1 MSPPEYR
8 HPSSGSA
15 IVGYLTAL
23 SLGAVAILLRLRL
36 DHGAEPWAA
45 VVLSGLV
52 VALSASIGG
61 RGSGLA
67 ATGLS
72 VIPDLMAWFRGS
84 VIRPDAGTV
93 TRVALL
99 LVTGVILTAVICRW
113 RIRKRDL
120 RRTVVS
126 VQQALQERRA
136 ADSATGHR
144 VVHLEQAL
152 AARDRFVRKREAA
165 WQEDQRRRR
174 EAELLAQL
182 MMQLHTLLDVDGM
195 LHPLA
200 AVVGELTNAEV
211 IRIGLRD
218 SGGQRFRTRYALGA
232 EERVSEDATI
242 DFESE
247 PVRFVLTTGRVFPG
261 RETKTLT
268 RPEALQLPADAGAIA
283 IAPLQIG
290 TSVEGLIIAARRS
303 ERQFDARDQD
313 TLGQIARI
321 AAVAIRNARLLAGEQ
336 SARAEAEASIRAK
349 DEFLAMLGHE
359 LRNPVGAVSHAVAGL
374 GRIADDW
381 NEFQHIM
388 ERQTRHLGRLL
399 DDLLDISRLT
409 TGKIGIQRRVVDL
422 HRVVEDVLRGL
433 ESTGKAARHDIRLSG
448 GPVSAF
454 ADPTRLEQIVQN
466 LADNALKYTPPGGQ
480 IALTVAAEGGEAVL
494 RVRDTGI
501 GIPAEMLPR
510 IFDMFV
516 QQPQTL
522 DRHEGGLGL
531 GLTVVK
537 RLVELHG
544 GTVSASSGGPGQ
556 GSELMVR
563 LPGPVVDG
571 ATTVEP
577 GDAATGRPRS
587 RPCRVAVVE
596 DYADARD
603 ALTRLLVLEGH
614 HVETAADGP
623 RGVEV
628 LLTSQSDVAFVDIGL
643 PGFDGY
649 ELARRTRTALGP
661 ATPHLVALTGYG
673 QPYDRAR
680 ALDAGFD
687 DHLVKP
693 LDLDALMALLSRVP
707 VRDSTDTR

>member
-1 MSPPEYR
+1 VSASECSRPG
-8 HPSSGSA
+8 SGSPV
-15 IVGYLTAL
+15 VGYLTAF
-23 SLGAVAILLRLRL
+23 SLGAVAILLRLGL
-36 DHGAEPWAA
+36 DHRAGPSAGVLLS
-45 VVLSGLV
+45 VVV

-61 RGSGLA
+61 RGPALA
-67 ATGLS
+67 ANGLS
-72 VIPDLMAWFRGS
+72 VVPDLVAWFRSGMT
-84 VIRPDAGTV
+84 RPDAGASTQI
-93 TRVALL
+93 ALL
-99 LVTGVILTAVICRW
+99 LVTGVVLTAVICRW
-113 RIRKRDL
+113 RDTERDL

-136 ADSATGHR
+136 ADSDTEHR
-144 VVHLEQAL
+144 VVHLERAL
-152 AARDRFVRKREAA
+152 AARDRFAQKREAA
-165 WQEDQRRRR
+165 WRQDQRRRR
-174 EAELLAQL
+174 EAELLSQL
-182 MMQLHTLLDVDGM
+182 MMQLHTLLDVDAM

-200 AVVGELTNAEV
+200 AVVRELTDAEV

-218 SGGQRFRTRYALGA
+218 SGGQRFRTRYGLGA
-232 EERVSEDATI
+232 EELVSEAATI

-261 RETKTLT
+261 RESKTVS
-268 RPEALQLPADAGAIA
+268 RPEALQVPADAEAIA

-303 ERQFDARDQD
+303 ARPFDLRDQD
-313 TLGQIARI
+313 TLGQIAQI
-321 AAVAIRNARLLAGEQ
+321 AAIAVRNARLLAGEQ

-359 LRNPVGAVSHAVAGL
+359 LRNPLGAVSHAVAGL
-374 GRIADDW
+374 GRIAGDW
-381 NEFQHIM
+381 SQFQQIM
-388 ERQTRHLGRLL
+388 ERQTRHLGHLL

-422 HRVVEDVLRGL
+422 RRVVEDVVRGL
-433 ESTGKAARHDIRLSG
+433 EREGKAARHDIRFSG
-448 GPVSAF
+448 GPVSVF

-466 LADNALKYTPPGGQ
+466 LVDNALKYTPPGGR
-480 IALTVAAEGGEAVL
+480 IALAIAVERGEAVL

-501 GIPAEMLPR
+501 GIRAEMLPR
-510 IFDMFV
+510 IFDLFV

-544 GTVSASSGGPGQ
+544 GTVSAFSGGPGQ
-556 GSELMVR
+556 GSEFVVR
-563 LPGPVVDG
+563 LPGETARPTMTTDPG
-571 ATTVEP
+571 AA
-577 GDAATGRPRS
+577 DAGGPRH

-603 ALTRLLVLEGH
+603 ALTRLLVLDGH

-628 LLTSQSDVAFVDIGL
+628 LLTGQADVAFVDIGL

-649 ELARRTRTALGP
+649 EVARRTRSALGP
-661 ATPHLVALTGYG
+661 TTPHLVALTGYG

-680 ALDAGFD
+680 ALEAGFD

-693 LDLDALMALLSRVP
+693 LDLDALMAVLSRIP
-707 VRDSTDTR
+707 VRDRTAHS